1 MVLFEKDDSTN
12 ISRVIHKSSAPEF
25 NEDLINSSDLNEVI
39 SSQQISSFSC
49 SSIAFDLNYNSQNK
63 SFSSKTLDGENKSD
77 HKQETNFGDL
87 NLHVGKKKL
96 KLFSS
101 KKSRY
106 KYLGPWKDCQK
117 EKFETDNIA
126 IQLGE
131 EVPIINTLESVTND
145 EIQGSDADDSSKDED
160 QVVST
165 FLGKELTDYQNRSW
179 IISPNE
185 IKERLP
191 NEHCYAPKNLVKVIN
206 AHSMGVQAVR
216 FIPKTGHLLL
226 SAGLDS
232 QIKIWNSYNECI
244 YIYHGHRNAVRDI
257 QFSNGRRNC
266 KSFYSCGYDKQ
277 IIFWDAEYGKV
288 IWKNSNGKT
297 PYCVSVH
304 PKDEYNIIVGFS
316 NKKAIQYDTRAN
328 KVVQEYN
335 EHQGAV
341 NTVTFCEDGKRFV
354 TTSDDKKMFVWDYG
368 IPIVVKHIADPLMQS
383 MPYVTLHS
391 DGQYLACQSMDNKI
405 LVYDTHAN
413 YRCTKKRF
421 TGLKNS
427 GYAIQCDVSPD
438 GQYLISGDINGKL
451 HFWDWKT
458 TKNFRSINAHEG
470 VSICCQWHPAF
481 PSRIASCGWDGTI
494 KIWE

>member
-1 MVLFEKDDSTN
+1 MVLFERDDSIN
-12 ISRVIHKSSAPEF
+12 IGQIIQKSSAPELG
-25 NEDLINSSDLNEVI
+25 EDIINDNGLNEVI
-39 SSQQISSFSC
+39 PNQQICSFSC
-49 SSIAFDLNYNSQNK
+49 SSTAFDLNYNSQNK
-63 SFSSKTLDGENKSD
+63 NYSLKSVDRQNKSNQ
-77 HKQETNFGDL
+77 KQGINFESANMYIGE
-87 NLHVGKKKL
+87 KKPRL
-96 KLFSS
+96 SS
-101 KKSRY
+101 RKCRY
-106 KYLGPWKDCQK
+106 KYLGPWKDDQK
-117 EKFETDNIA
+117 EEFASESAKNQFV
-126 IQLGE
+126 E
-131 EVPIINTLESVTND
+131 ENRINTLESAAND
-145 EIQGSDADDSSKDED
+145 EIQGSDTDDSSKDEE
-160 QVVST
+160 QFLST
-165 FLGKELTDYQNRSW
+165 FLGKDLTDYQNRSW

-191 NEHCYAPKNLVKVIN
+191 NEQCCAPKRLIKVLK
-206 AHSMGVQAVR
+206 AHSMGVQAIR

-232 QIKIWNSYNECI
+232 QIKIWNSDNKCT
-244 YIYHGHRNAVRDI
+244 YIYHGHKNAVRDI
-257 QFSNGRRNC
+257 QFSSGKRDC

-277 IIFWDAEYGKV
+277 ILFWDAEYGK
-288 IWKNSNGKT
+288 IRWKNSNGKT

-304 PKDEYNIIVGFS
+304 PKNEYSIIVGFS

-328 KVVQEYN
+328 EVVQEYN

-341 NTVTFCEDGKRFV
+341 NTVTFCEDGKKFV

-405 LVYDTHAN
+405 LVYDTYAN

-427 GYAIQCDVSPD
+427 GYAIQCDISPD

-470 VSICCQWHPAF
+470 VSIGCQWHPAF